1 MTLSRFVPHTIGARL
16 VLAIGLAGVV
26 VVGGISYVTFR
37 ASRDALV
44 AQVDAEGY
52 REVQTA
58 ANALDEAINRLSYV
72 PRMLAAYQAGVGREP
87 EASLEFML
95 RNLLRRIS
103 SREVFGAYIA
113 FDAKHW
119 YDPQSMVWIDRT
131 SWPVLRR
138 PDYDFHDPKQDWYN
152 GPKHTHQ
159 LYVTEPYFDEG
170 GSNITMVSLTMPVTV
185 NGQFLGVSGVD
196 VPLTEIAELVKS
208 VHEHV
213 AGQNRGAAA
222 GGYVYLAS
230 REGRLMVHPD
240 AALTVRDDFAGVMLN
255 TLPRGAEIMREKE
268 GTARYATRGGG
279 RILYWAVAPVTGWKV
294 VLDLPATAV
303 LAPLHALELRTGLI
317 GGGGLLALLIFA
329 GLIARRATRPIVKL
343 ERAAKTLAAG
353 SFNVAELDALVARS
367 DESGRLARAFQ
378 SMARDIQSREERL
391 AEWNQNLEK
400 TVAHRTAALAA
411 AEAES
416 RKLALV
422 ASRTHNGV
430 MITGRDGTI
439 EWVNDGFTRLT
450 GYSAAEA
457 IGRRPDQLI
466 MGPNPSEE
474 TVKVTSAARRE
485 KRGFQFEIL
494 TYHKDGHLVWV
505 LADGQ
510 PVFDEQ
516 GELINYMVVQVDITN
531 RKKAE
536 EELRTA
542 REAAEEAN
550 RTKSAFLANMSH
562 ELRTPMNAIIGYS
575 EMLVEE
581 AEDLGQDSFVPD
593 LKKIHA
599 AGKHLLGLIN
609 DVLDLSKIEAGKMTL
624 YLEDFAVPA
633 MVAEVAA
640 TIQPLI
646 EKNGNELAVECP
658 ADLPPMR
665 ADVTKVRQMLFN
677 LLSNAA
683 KFTERGRITL
693 TVAATGPED
702 AGTVEFHVADTGIGM
717 TPEQLQKLFQA
728 FVQADASTTRKYGGT
743 GLGLAISR
751 KFCVM
756 MGGDITVASEPGKGT
771 TFTATIP
778 RRVREEGGGTR
789 TPFPAAAPPLVAP
802 VAGAKES
809 SGPLILVVDD
819 DPAVLDL
826 LSRDLTRE
834 GYRVRTAANGRDAL
848 ALARELKPRLI
859 TLDVMM
865 PSMDGWSVLAALKAD
880 GGTHHIPVVMVSIV
894 DDKQL
899 GFALGAA
906 DYLTKPVDR
915 DRLAS
920 ILGRLAPQADARL
933 AMVVDDLADN
943 REMLRHALESEGW
956 EVVEAGDGRAGLALF
971 GERRP
976 ALILLDLMM
985 PVMDGFEFLR
995 DLRARDD
1002 GRGVPVVVV
1011 TAKEL
1016 SPEER
1021 DRLRAGV
1028 ENIIQKG
1035 TVGHDE
1041 LMQEIRSKIAA
1052 AKTAATP

>member
-1 MTLSRFVPHTIGARL
+1 MSLSRFVPHTIGARL
-16 VLAIGLAGVV
+16 VLAIGLAGAV
-26 VVGGISYVTFR
+26 VVGGISFVTFR

-44 AQVDAEGY
+44 AQVDAEGF
-52 REVQTA
+52 REVQTE

-87 EASLEFML
+87 EPSLQFML

-138 PDYDFHDPKQDWYN
+138 PDYDFHDAKQDWYN
-152 GPKHTHQ
+152 GPKRTRRF
-159 LYVTEPYFDEG
+159 YVTEPYFDEG
-170 GSNITMVSLTMPVTV
+170 GSNITMVSLTMPVV
-185 NGQFLGVSGVD
+185 GSGEFIGVSGVD
-196 VPLTEIAELVKS
+196 VPLPEIGQLVNS
-208 VHEHV
+208 IHQRV
-213 AGQNRGAAA
+213 ARQHHGAAA
-222 GGYVYLAS
+222 DGTIYLAS
-230 REGRLMVHPD
+230 RAGRLMVHPD
-240 AALTVRDDFAGVMLN
+240 ASLTVRDDFAGVMLS
-255 TLPRGAEIMREKE
+255 TLPRGARIMGEKE
-268 GTARYATRGGG
+268 GTARYAARGGE
-279 RILYWAVAPVTGWKV
+279 RILYWSVAPVTGWRV
-294 VLDLPATAV
+294 VLDLPATVV
-303 LAPLHALELRTGLI
+303 LAPIHALELRTGLI
-317 GGGGLLALLIFA
+317 GGGGLLALLVFA

-343 ERAAKTLAAG
+343 ERAAKVLASG
-353 SFNVAELDALVARS
+353 SFDVAELDALVERS
-367 DESGRLARAFQ
+367 DESGRLARAFR
-378 SMARDIQSREERL
+378 SMAREIQSREERL

-400 TVAHRTAALAA
+400 TVAQRTAALAT

-439 EWVNDGFTRLT
+439 EWINEGFTRIT
-450 GYSAAEA
+450 GYTAAEA
-457 IGRRPDQLI
+457 MGKRPDKLI

-474 TVKVTSAARRE
+474 TVAMTSVARRE
-485 KRGFQFEIL
+485 GRGFQFEIL

-510 PVFDEQ
+510 PVFDEN
-516 GELINYMVVQVDITN
+516 GDVSNYIVVQVDITN
-531 RKKAE
+531 RKKSE

-542 REAAEEAN
+542 REAAEEAS

-575 EMLVEE
+575 EMLTEE

-624 YLEDFAVPA
+624 YLEDFSVPA
-633 MVAEVAA
+633 MVTEVAA
-640 TIQPLI
+640 TIHPLI
-646 EKNGNELAVECP
+646 EKNGNQLLVECP
-658 ADLPPMR
+658 PDLPAMR

-683 KFTERGRITL
+683 KFTEHGRITL
-693 TVAATGPED
+693 TVSRTNLED
-702 AGTVEFHVADTGIGM
+702 GEALAFRVADTGIGM
-717 TPEQLQKLFQA
+717 TPEQLNKLFQA

-756 MGGDITVASEPGKGT
+756 MGGDIRVASEPGQGT
-771 TFTATIP
+771 TFTATVP
-778 RRVREEGGGTR
+778 LRVREEGGTR
-789 TPFPAAAPPLVAP
+789 SPFPVATAPAMAAAPA
-802 VAGAKES
+802 AGES

-834 GYRVRTAANGRDAL
+834 GYRVHTAANGRDAL

-880 GGTHHIPVVMVSIV
+880 GGTHDIPVVMVSIV

-915 DRLAS
+915 DRLAT
-920 ILGRLAPQADARL
+920 ILGRLAPHAADRL
-933 AMVVDDLADN
+933 ALVVDDLPDN

-956 EVVEAGDGRAGLALF
+956 EVAEAGDGRAGLATF
-971 GERRP
+971 ADRQP

-995 DLRARDD
+995 ELRARPD
-1002 GRGVPVVVV
+1002 GRAVPVVVV

-1016 SPEER
+1016 TPDER

-1035 TVGHDE
+1035 TIGHDE
-1041 LMQEIRSKIAA
+1041 LMKEIRAKIAA
-1052 AKTAATP
+1052 AKTASTP